1 MLLKKTHT
9 KKSPWWVI
17 RSDNKHLAR
26 RETMKLILNSVR
38 YKGRARKLNFTPDPA
53 IVIPGNKELKEMKR
67 QRKKYGQF
75 LA

>member
-26 RETMKLILNSVR
+26 RETMKLILNLVP
-38 YKGRARKLNFTPDPA
+38 YKGRSRKLDFTPDPA
-53 IVIPGNKELKEMKR
+53 IVIPGGKELKEYEKTA
-67 QRKKYGQF
+67 QKIW
-75 LA
+75 